1 MRLSKIF
8 NNINKNQD
16 KHFKN
21 LKINS
26 NYCKPNDVF
35 FAILGKKHDGNNY
48 INEAIK
54 NGAKTIVS
62 SRKFHGSKNNILYIK
77 YNDPKKLLAKISGKI
92 YKKKPNNLIAV
103 TGTNGKSSVS
113 DFYYQILKLNKIKSA
128 SIGTLGV
135 KSEIVNNKISN
146 TTMDILFNNK
156 ILDKLSTN
164 NIQNVIMEAS
174 SHGLHQGR
182 LDGIKFDTAIFTNLT
197 RDHLDYHKSYK
208 NYLNSKLILFK
219 RLIKKRGVIIFD
231 SKSPQAKIL
240 SKLALSKKFKILK
253 LNDYNGIK
261 IIKHTSIKEFQ
272 HINFMFK
279 GKNFYFKTKLVG
291 KIQISNLLMSV
302 LAASKFLPMK
312 KIVESL
318 KFVKPVIGRLEV
330 VQKLKNNSTI
340 ILDYC
345 HTPDALSHCLQ
356 NIKDQ
361 YKLSKINLVFGCG
374 GERDKQKRQIMGK
387 IANQYCNKIYLTD
400 DNPRNEN
407 PNLIRKAIKKFI
419 KKNKLLEI
427 PSREKA
433 IKTSIEKVESG
444 EVLII
449 AGKGH
454 ENYQEYKKKIS
465 FSDRYFIKKY
475 SKIKNKTLS
484 NYWKTNLFNEELKI
498 LKLNKNI
505 NIENVSINSKK
516 IIKNSVFF
524 GLKGKNFNGSKF
536 AAEANKNNALFSVIE
551 TSKKKLY
558 QNKKVKVKNSL
569 KTLSKIST
577 NLRCIS
583 NIQAIAVTGSSGKTS
598 VKELLGHVLSK
609 ILPTTYSKKSYNN
622 KFGVPIS
629 LFNIKK
635 RDFFGIF
642 ETGMDKKGE
651 IEKLTKLIK
660 PNVGLITNISYA
672 HIKNFKNLK
681 GIANAKSEIID
692 GINEGGCIILNKDD
706 KFYNYLHSKSIKKKI
721 KIVSFGKNKG
731 ANVSFKRFET
741 NGNLTSLYITFN
753 KKEYCFKIEN
763 YLKDFISNILCVI
776 AVISIYFDLR
786 FVNKNIFLNY
796 KIPKGRGN
804 KSVIKLGNKR
814 INVIDESYN
823 SNPSSLNF
831 ALQKLDKIK
840 TKSKKIALLGD
851 MLELGKYSKKL
862 HISASD
868 LINKTNIDK
877 VYVYGNYIRH
887 TFNKIKTQKKGK
899 IIIKKDQII
908 NTIKQVLRNNDY
920 LMIKGSNSTGLKNIV
935 LQLKN

>member
-1 MRLSKIF
+1 M
-8 NNINKNQD
+8 
-16 KHFKN
+16 
-21 LKINS
+21 
-26 NYCKPNDVF
+26 
-35 FAILGKKHDGNNY
+35 
-48 INEAIK
+48 
-54 NGAKTIVS
+54 
-62 SRKFHGSKNNILYIK
+62 
-77 YNDPKKLLAKISGKI
+77 
-92 YKKKPNNLIAV
+92 
-103 TGTNGKSSVS
+103 
-113 DFYYQILKLNKIKSA
+113 
-128 SIGTLGV
+128 
-135 KSEIVNNKISN
+135 
-146 TTMDILFNNK
+146 
-156 ILDKLSTN
+156 
-164 NIQNVIMEAS
+164 
-174 SHGLHQGR
+174 
-182 LDGIKFDTAIFTNLT
+182 
-197 RDHLDYHKSYK
+197 
-208 NYLNSKLILFK
+208 
-219 RLIKKRGVIIFD
+219 
-231 SKSPQAKIL
+231 
-240 SKLALSKKFKILK
+240 
-253 LNDYNGIK
+253 
-261 IIKHTSIKEFQ
+261 
-272 HINFMFK
+272 
-279 GKNFYFKTKLVG
+279 
-291 KIQISNLLMSV
+291 
-302 LAASKFLPMK
+302 
-312 KIVESL
+312 
-318 KFVKPVIGRLEV
+318 
-330 VQKLKNNSTI
+330 
-340 ILDYC
+340 
-345 HTPDALSHCLQ
+345 
-356 NIKDQ
+356 
-361 YKLSKINLVFGCG
+361 
-374 GERDKQKRQIMGK
+374 
-387 IANQYCNKIYLTD
+387 
-400 DNPRNEN
+400 
-407 PNLIRKAIKKFI
+407 
-419 KKNKLLEI
+419 
-427 PSREKA
+427 
-433 IKTSIEKVESG
+433 
-444 EVLII
+444 
-449 AGKGH
+449 
-454 ENYQEYKKKIS
+454 
-465 FSDRYFIKKY
+465 
-475 SKIKNKTLS
+475 
-484 NYWKTNLFNEELKI
+484 
-498 LKLNKNI
+498 
-505 NIENVSINSKK
+505 
-516 IIKNSVFF
+516 
-524 GLKGKNFNGSKF
+524 
-536 AAEANKNNALFSVIE
+536 
-551 TSKKKLY
+551 
-558 QNKKVKVKNSL
+558 
-569 KTLSKIST
+569 SKIST

-635 RDFFGIF
+635 GDFFGIF

-741 NGNLTSLYITFN
+741 NGNLTSLFISFN

-908 NTIKQVLRNNDY
+908 NTIKQVLGNNDY